1 LRHLKM
7 ENNLSTTSIPLALER
22 EAKEKLKLFLMLIKK
37 DNLMPVGETIGVV
50 IAYNSPE
57 AISRAKQDY
66 PGMYIFYQEGNY
78 LLVEELM
85 KIIQLEE
92 MKLSVAPIEVEL
104 PKMSKES
111 FVASLKLVAD
121 DFLNPKDS
129 TTLKKII
136 EKIK

>member
-1 LRHLKM
+1 M